1 MSHLTLLLVVASS
14 NSFAFT
20 IPPWRLNH
28 STWKKQHDIC
38 FVWFHVIEEIAT
50 TSLSQAQGKQTRHQT
65 ENYSNNQN
73 ANKCSKVILLPHS
86 FGMMYRPKWMQNS
99 PKQKH
104 MQQSNPI
111 FLFAWLTLPKWMEN
125 NPKPKQMQQRSPK
138 METIQSQNKCSKV
151 ILMQWQW
158 LFTLLNLLDCLFRL
172 SVEKVWYASFL
183 FLYVS
188 SECCTWTDALRSMWF
203 AVVCSRVRFKT
214 CKRNSTH

>member
-1 MSHLTLLLVVASS
+1 MWLKKLPQLLWAKRRE
-14 NSFAFT
+14 NKPD
-20 IPPWRLNH
+20 I
-28 STWKKQHDIC
+28 KQKT
-38 FVWFHVIEEIAT
+38 IAT
-50 TSLSQAQGKQTRHQT
+50 IKTQT
-65 ENYSNNQN
+65 N
-73 ANKCSKVILLPHS
+73 AAKWSYCRILLAW
-86 FGMMYRPKWMQNS
+86 YTIPKWMQNS